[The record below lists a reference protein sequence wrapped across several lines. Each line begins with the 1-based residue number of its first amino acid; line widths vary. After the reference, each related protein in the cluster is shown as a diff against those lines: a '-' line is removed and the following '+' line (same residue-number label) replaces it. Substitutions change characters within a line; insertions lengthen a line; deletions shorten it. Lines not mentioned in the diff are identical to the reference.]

1 MGELQTTVDWV
12 LRAGVTGVLLGVIF
26 GIYKRWF
33 VHHVELD
40 AMRED
45 RDRERDRAEKAEQK
59 MIDTIPV
66 LVRANE
72 QISRAPAVAERAV
85 VKTAEAVEKTAS
97 VIKAKA
103 GERQG

>member
-1 MGELQTTVDWV
+1 MGELQGAIDWIV
-12 LRAGVTGVLLGVIF
+12 RLGATGTMALGMF
-26 GIYKRWF
+26 AIYKRWF
-33 VHHVELD
+33 VHHAELD
-40 AMRED
+40 GMRED
-45 RDRERDRAEKAEQK
+45 RNRERDRAEKAEQK
-59 MIDTIPV
+59 MIETIPV